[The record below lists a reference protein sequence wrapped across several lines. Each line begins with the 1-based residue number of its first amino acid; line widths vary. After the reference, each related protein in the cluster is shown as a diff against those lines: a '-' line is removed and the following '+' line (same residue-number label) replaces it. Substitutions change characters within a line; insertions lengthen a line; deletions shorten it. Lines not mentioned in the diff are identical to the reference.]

1 MSTIL
6 PNDSDLRL
14 PDFTL
19 VSASA
24 GSGKTHTLT
33 RRYLQFILSGRIPH
47 TGLKNIL
54 AITFTNNAAIE
65 MKRRILELL
74 KKATFGDE
82 ETLKDLDE
90 LTSLSRD
97 ELGMRTEALIDD
109 ILDSYSDFQV
119 QTIDSFLSRVMK
131 VSAVDFGLPAQFE
144 LVLDSDILLD
154 EAFDLFAEQIATD
167 PGARHLVEA
176 LVARVNENQGPYR
189 RFLWNPYDAIAG
201 EVKSIYRTLVSH
213 VGQPAADESPIA
225 LKELEREILR
235 IIGEVGGAAEHSGSS
250 PVVHYQKIIDAAR
263 AGDFASVIG
272 RKLDQKVLKV
282 SKDPRYDAAVQEIE
296 SLQHELMTVV
306 SGYAL
311 AQARLYYQPY
321 IRAYLL
327 LREAIDSVKLRRGE
341 IDLGEASKR
350 LAASLHKEQVPE
362 IYFSLGERIHHYLID
377 EFQDTNPIQWATL
390 RPLVEESLGQDGSL
404 FIVGDTKQAIY
415 TFRGGDWRIMARMMK
430 EEEFPSAPCKRLT
443 LPLNY
448 RSSEAIVKFSK
459 RVFHELVPERTGKE
473 MADRSGLASFKQDVP
488 KKAKGKG
495 FVGLTSFEAPEVKS
509 EDARERKRLLGVI
522 DDCLR
527 RGYRHRDIAVLT
539 PRNSDVV
546 NVSGWLN
553 ARGIRFLS
561 HSSLDIRTRR
571 ITGEVLALLKFLDS
585 PIDDLS
591 YGTVLLSSLFTAAA
605 PEAGIE
611 EMRRFLFEQHQA
623 EDRSRPLYIAF
634 REHFPELW
642 DRRFEHL
649 LNVVGYLPVYDLVQ
663 EIYRVFSV
671 FTAHADEEAALV
683 KLLEV
688 IRDFEAK
695 GNNNLKDFLLFAET
709 DSPDDPWDIVVGPGE
724 DAITVMTVHKAKGL
738 GYPVVILLFYDRSI
752 SPKNPFIEEEEE
764 EVRLL
769 RITQDSSAK
778 NDVLGEI
785 YNRQKVLEGVDEL
798 NKLYVSL
805 TRAGEEMYILSV
817 KAKRGSFPSELL
829 PSGDFREGTQKR
841 VKAEKSRQEQPF
853 SIIHPE
859 TKGLPQSTAAGPMTL
874 EEVKRG
880 DFVHAILSRIRY
892 SRDDLES
899 QVDEAFR
906 FFQADVRESFD
917 LRSIRERILALLGN
931 PDMAAYF
938 VERADREV
946 KNEFEIT
953 MPDGQLQRLDR
964 LVIDTEALAVID
976 YKTGGE
982 SDEYDEQVK
991 RYMKLAGGLYPD
1003 RPVSGL
1009 LAYVDLNKVQRV
1021 G

>member
-6 PNDSDLRL
+6 PNDSDLKL

-47 TGLKNIL
+47 TDLKNIL

-90 LTSLSRD
+90 LTSLSRG
-97 ELGMRTEALIDD
+97 ELTMRVEALIDE

-131 VSAVDFGLPAQFE
+131 VSAVDFGLPAQFQ
-144 LVLDSDILLD
+144 LVLESDTLLD
-154 EAFDLFAEQIATD
+154 EAFDLFAEEIATD
-167 PGARHLVEA
+167 PEARHLVEA
-176 LVARVNENQGPYR
+176 LVARINENRGSYR
-189 RFLWNPYDAIAG
+189 RFLWNPYDAIAT
-201 EVKSIYRTLVSH
+201 EVKNIYRTLISH
-213 VGQPAADESPIA
+213 VGQPAADESA
-225 LKELEREILR
+225 VSLEEVEREILR
-235 IIGEVGGAAEHSGSS
+235 IIGEIGRTAETSGSS
-250 PVVHYQKIIDAAR
+250 AVVHYQKIIDAAR

-272 RKLDQKVLKV
+272 KKLDQKVLKV
-282 SKDPRYDAAVQEIE
+282 SKDPRSVAAVQQIE
-296 SLQHELMTVV
+296 NLQQELMAVV
-306 SGYAL
+306 SRYVL

-327 LREAIDSVKLRRGE
+327 LREAIEGVKLRRGE
-341 IDLGEASKR
+341 VDLGEASKR
-350 LAASLHKEQVPE
+350 LASSLQKEQVPE
-362 IYFSLGERIHHYLID
+362 IYFSLGEQIHHYLID

-390 RPLVEESLGQDGSL
+390 RPLLENSLGEKGSL

-459 RVFHELVPERTGKE
+459 KVFQELVPDRAGKE
-473 MADRSGLASFKQDVP
+473 MADSSGLASFKQDVP
-488 KKAKGKG
+488 KKAKRKG
-495 FVGLTSFEAPEVKS
+495 FVELTSFEAPEVKS
-509 EDARERKRLLGVI
+509 DDAPERARLPKVI
-522 DDCLR
+522 DDCLS
-527 RGYRHRDIAVLT
+527 RGYRHRDIAILT
-539 PRNSDVV
+539 PRNKDVV
-546 NVSGWLN
+546 NVSSWLN
-553 ARGIRFLS
+553 ARGIPFLS

-571 ITGEVLALLKFLDS
+571 ITGEILALLRFLDS

-591 YGTVLLSSLFTAAA
+591 FGTVLLSSLFTVAA
-605 PEAGIE
+605 PETVIE
-611 EMRRFLFEQHQA
+611 EIRRFLFEQHQA

-634 REHFPELW
+634 REHFPQLW
-642 DRRFEHL
+642 HRSFEHL
-649 LNVVGYLPVYDLVQ
+649 LNIVGYLPVYDLIQ
-663 EIYRVFSV
+663 EIYRAFSV
-671 FTAHADEEAALV
+671 FPLHPGEEAALV

-688 IRDFEAK
+688 VHDFEAK

-709 DSPDDPWDIVVGPGE
+709 DSADDPWDIVVAPGE
-724 DAITVMTVHKAKGL
+724 DAVTVMTVHKAKGL
-738 GYPVVILLFYDRSI
+738 GYPVVVLLFYDSSI
-752 SPKNPFIEEEEE
+752 SPKNPFIQEKGE

-769 RITQDSSAK
+769 RITQDSSRK
-778 NDVLGEI
+778 NDILKEI
-785 YNRQKVLEGVDEL
+785 YDRQKVLEGVDEL

-805 TRAGEEMYILSV
+805 TRAGEEMHILSV
-817 KAKRGSFPSELL
+817 KGKRGSFPSEIL
-829 PSGDFREGTQKR
+829 PSHDFREGTPKQVRAKKPSER
-841 VKAEKSRQEQPF
+841 LGFP
-853 SIIHPE
+853 IIHTE
-859 TKGLPQSTAAGPMTL
+859 TRGLPQSLAAGPMTL

-892 SRDDLES
+892 AGDDLER
-899 QVDEAFR
+899 QVDEAFQ
-906 FFQADVRESFD
+906 FFQTGVRESFD
-917 LRSIRERILALLGN
+917 LPSIRERIRALLGN
-931 PDMAAYF
+931 PDLATYF
-938 VERADREV
+938 AERKDREV
-946 KNEFEIT
+946 KNEFEVT

-964 LVIDTEALAVID
+964 LVVDAEELTVID

-982 SDEYDEQVK
+982 SDEYASQVR
-991 RYMKLAGGLYPD
+991 RYMQLAAELYPG
-1003 RPVSGL
+1003 RRVSGF
-1009 LAYVDLNKVQRV
+1009 LAYVDLNKLRRIE
-1021 G
+1021 